1 MKTFQTILLAVFGF
15 FIVAGVIA
23 VASYGKFGGSGDDN
37 VPAEGVIWGTLDDDL
52 MLRVFNLFNDDNDNI
67 LRATYRQFPE
77 ETFDTEL
84 TNALAEGRG
93 PDLVIIT
100 NEQLLTHEGKL
111 YAVPFETY
119 NERTFRDTFTE
130 GSEIFIG
137 PSGTLGLPILV
148 DPMVMYWNRT
158 LFNIEGIARPP
169 QLWEEV
175 TALVPK
181 LTKSDSLFNVTQSTI
196 ALGEYRNVSHAK
208 EIFTT
213 MVMQAGN
220 PVSVRTSTGFQS
232 ILNDRLDLS
241 EVPADAAAR
250 FYTEFSNPVKPSY
263 SWNRSLPDSR
273 ESFIRGDSA
282 MYLGFSSE
290 LFSVQEQNPNLN
302 FDVTRMPQVRDA
314 VDKSTF
320 GKIYAI
326 ALLNRSA
333 KKANAFRTATIL
345 SGSIMAPL
353 LADTFSLAP
362 TRRALLARTPTDP
375 YKTVF
380 YQDALIARGFFDPN
394 PAETNAIFGT
404 LIEDVT
410 SGRLPVSQAVSQ
422 ADGKIDIL
430 FGR

>member
-1 MKTFQTILLAVFGF
+1 MKTFQTVLLAVFGV

-23 VASYGKFGGSGDDN
+23 VASFGKFGGSGDKD
-37 VPAEGVIWGTLDDDL
+37 VPAEGVIWGTLSEEL
-52 MLRVFNLFNDDNDNI
+52 MLRAFNLFNEDNDNV
-67 LRATYRQFPE
+67 LRATYKQFPE
-77 ETFDTEL
+77 ETFDAEL

-93 PDLVIIT
+93 PDLIIIT

-111 YAVPFETY
+111 FPVSFETY
-119 NERTFRDTFTE
+119 SERMFRDTFTE

-137 PSGTLGLPILV
+137 PTGTLGLPILV

-169 QLWEEV
+169 KLWEEV

-181 LTKSDSLFNVTQSTI
+181 LTKADSSFNVTQSTI

-213 MVMQAGN
+213 MIMQAGN
-220 PVSVRTSTGFQS
+220 PISVRTNTGFQS
-232 ILNDRLDLS
+232 ILNDRLDLT
-241 EVPADAAAR
+241 EVPADAATR

-273 ESFIRGDSA
+273 EAFIRGDIA

-290 LFSVQEQNPNLN
+290 LFSIQEQNPNLN

-314 VDKSTF
+314 VDKSTY
-320 GKIYAI
+320 GKVYAV
-326 ALLNRSA
+326 ALLNQSA
-333 KKANAFRTATIL
+333 IKANAFRTATIL
-345 SGSIMAPL
+345 SGGTMAPL
-353 LADTFSLAP
+353 LADIFALAP
-362 TRRALLARTPTDP
+362 ARRTLLAQVPTDP

-380 YQDALIARGFFDPN
+380 YQDALIARGFYDPK
-394 PAETNAIFGT
+394 PSETSAIFGA

-422 ADGKIDIL
+422 ADGKIDRL
-430 FGR
+430 FK